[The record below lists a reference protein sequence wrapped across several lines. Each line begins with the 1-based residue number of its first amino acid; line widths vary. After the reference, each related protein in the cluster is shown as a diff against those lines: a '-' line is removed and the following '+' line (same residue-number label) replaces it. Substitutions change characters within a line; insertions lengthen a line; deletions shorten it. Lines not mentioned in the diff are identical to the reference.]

1 MNKLI
6 SGVAI
11 GALGFALLGGI
22 DVSVTPNINYHTLL
36 KPQIVT
42 TESYRVFG
50 TVYNI
55 NLGDELEG
63 SEAIQTVLTT
73 IQSADSHDKIVF
85 HIKGYGGSV
94 DGLLSII
101 NAVHRTEAHVVMSV
115 EGPSYSAYAV
125 LATQG
130 HELIIDDAAFLM
142 FHTTSLVNVH
152 CDQAKGIDRGDTNER
167 HCQQYYDAKLALWQT
182 LLDDIKYLTE
192 KEKLTISLG
201 QDVYLMS
208 YQVKERV
215 KNGDSSSLRQDA
227 RAIKEFHSSE
237 KLAVYFAIVQ
247 GLVKFG
253 VISP

>member
-1 MNKLI
+1 MNKLF

-11 GALGFALLGGI
+11 GALGFALIGGI
-22 DVSVTPNINYHTLL
+22 DINVTPNVNYHTLL

-42 TESYRVFG
+42 TESYRILG

-73 IQSADSHDKIVF
+73 IQSAGRYDKIIF

-101 NAVHRTEAHVVMSV
+101 NAVHRTEANVVMSV
-115 EGPSYSAYAV
+115 EGPAYSAYAV

-130 HELIIDDAAFLM
+130 DELIIDDAAFLM
-142 FHTTSLVNVH
+142 FHTTSLVNLH
-152 CDQAKGIDRGDTNER
+152 CSQQTGIDRGDTNEK
-167 HCQQYYDAKLALWQT
+167 HCQQYYDANLAVWQT
-182 LLDDIKYLTE
+182 VLGKIKYLTKDE
-192 KEKLTISLG
+192 KSKISLG

-215 KNGDSSSLRQDA
+215 KNGNASSPTQDMKA
-227 RAIKEFHSSE
+227 LGEFHSAE
-237 KLAVYFAIVQ
+237 ELALYFAIVQ
-247 GLVKFG
+247 GLVKLG